1 MGFSSHDDLVNQ
13 ITTNGKFL
21 RHDTNKLIATAQVA
35 GAWHDLGA
43 LAGYPT
49 ADATATNNYP
59 GTSLTYVATTDTSTT
74 PNSIYHGGNVST
86 ATKHVLNVMAM
97 CGPAAAGAP
106 WILMLVDQLGYVRIQ
121 GASSADV
128 TGTSPRTVT
137 MTALGSGA
145 RYPYGEGSRLYF
157 TSLVAPGGGGPNIS
171 ALTYTNSNSTPAT
184 GKSMPYTVSMAAAA
198 GVPVTAIAHTGN
210 AANRYGPFLP
220 LAAGDT
226 GVADI
231 EAFTLSGGSAYTGT
245 SSVLVLHHVVP
256 LLSLPVLA
264 SGVAAERDLVNQ
276 LPSMPRIRDGAHLK
290 WLMFAT
296 GATSANS
303 PFVASL
309 DFGWGG

>member
-1 MGFSSHDDLVNQ
+1 VGFSSHDDLVNQ

-21 RHDTNKLIATAQVA
+21 RNDLNKAIVTAQVA
-35 GAWHDLGA
+35 GGWHDLGA
-43 LAGYPT
+43 LGGYPFADT
-49 ADATATNNYP
+49 AAPTNNYA
-59 GTSLTYVATTDTSTT
+59 GTSLTYVATTDTSTL
-74 PNSIYHGGNVST
+74 PSPIWHGGNVST
-86 ATKHVLNVMAM
+86 ATKHILNVMAM

-121 GASSADV
+121 GASSVNV
-128 TGTSPRTVT
+128 TEGISRTVT
-137 MTALGSGA
+137 MTALGAGA

-157 TSLVAPGGGGPNIS
+157 SSLVAPGAGGPNIS

-184 GKSMPYTVSMAAAA
+184 GKSIPYTVSTAATP
-198 GVPVTAIAHTGN
+198 PVTSIIHSGN
-210 AANRYGPFLP
+210 AANRFQPFLP

-231 EAFTLSGGSAYTGT
+231 EAFTLSGGVAYTGT

-256 LLSLPVLA
+256 LLTIPVLA

-276 LPSMPRIRDGAHLK
+276 LPSMPRVRDGAHLK
-290 WLMFAT
+290 WLMYST

-303 PFVASL
+303 PLVTSL

>member
-1 MGFSSHDDLVNQ
+1 MGFSSQDDLVNQ

-21 RHDTNKLIATAQVA
+21 RNDANKLIVTAQVA
-35 GAWHDLGA
+35 GSWHDLGA
-43 LAGYPT
+43 LGGSPF
-49 ADATATNNYP
+49 ADTTTPGNNYA
-59 GTSLTYVATTDTSTT
+59 GTSLTYVATTDTSTL
-74 PNSIYHGGNVST
+74 PSSIWAGGNVST
-86 ATKHVLNVMAM
+86 ATKHILNVMAM

-128 TGTSPRTVT
+128 TGTGSRTVT
-137 MTALGSGA
+137 MTALGAGA

-157 TSLVAPGGGGPNIS
+157 SSLVAPATGGPNIS

-184 GKSMPYTVSMAAAA
+184 GKTMPYTVSMAAAPA
-198 GVPVTAIAHTGN
+198 VTALPHTGN

-231 EAFTLSGGSAYTGT
+231 EAFTFSGGTAYTGT
-245 SSVLVLHHVVP
+245 TGVLVLHHVVP
-256 LLSLPVLA
+256 LLSIPVLA

-276 LPSMPRIRDGAHLK
+276 LPSMPRVRDGAHLK
-290 WLMFAT
+290 WLMFST
-296 GATSANS
+296 GATTANS
-303 PFVASL
+303 PLITSL

>member
-1 MGFSSHDDLVNQ
+1 MSRC
-13 ITTNGKFL
+13 T
-21 RHDTNKLIATAQVA
+21 RAT
-35 GAWHDLGA
+35 
-43 LAGYPT
+43 LARPF
-49 ADATATNNYP
+49 ADSTATNNYP
-59 GTSLTYVATTDTSTT
+59 GTSLTYVATTDTSTP
-74 PNSIYHGGNVST
+74 PNAIWHGGDVST

-106 WILMLVDQLGYVRIQ
+106 WILMLVDQLGYVRIT
-121 GASSADV
+121 GTDV
-128 TGTSPRTVT
+128 TGTGVRTVT
-137 MTALGSGA
+137 MTALNSGA

-157 TSLVAPGGGGPNIS
+157 SSLVAPATGGPNIS
-171 ALTYTNSNSTPAT
+171 SLVYTNSNSTPAT
-184 GKSMPYTVSMAAAA
+184 GKTMPYTVSMAAT
-198 GVPVTAIAHTGN
+198 PPISSLPHTGN

-231 EAFTLSGGSAYTGT
+231 ETFTFSGGVAYTGAG
-245 SSVLVLHHVVP
+245 VLVLHHVVP
-256 LLSLPVLA
+256 ILSIPVLA

-296 GATSANS
+296 GATTANS

>member
-1 MGFSSHDDLVNQ
+1 MGFSSHDDLINQ

-21 RHDTNKLIATAQVA
+21 RHDYNKAIVTAQVA

-43 LAGYPT
+43 LGGYPF
-49 ADATATNNYP
+49 ADTATPGNNYA
-59 GTSLTYVATTDTSTT
+59 GTSLTYVARDDTSTL
-74 PNSIYHGGNVST
+74 PSSIWHGGNVST

-106 WILMLVDQLGYVRIQ
+106 WILMLVDELGYVRIQ

-128 TGTSPRTVT
+128 TGTGLRTVT
-137 MTALGSGA
+137 MTPLGAGA
-145 RYPYGEGSRLYF
+145 RYAYGAGSRVYIS
-157 TSLVAPGGGGPNIS
+157 TLVAPGTGGPNIS
-171 ALTYTNSNSTPAT
+171 TFTYTNSNSTPVT
-184 GKSMPYTVSMAAAA
+184 GKTMPYTVSMAAT
-198 GVPVTAIAHTGN
+198 PAITVMPHTGN

-226 GVADI
+226 GIADI
-231 EAFTLSGGSAYTGT
+231 ESFTFSGGTAYTGT
-245 SSVLVLHHVVP
+245 TGVLVMHHVVP
-256 LLSLPVLA
+256 LLAIPVLA

-276 LPSMPRIRDGAHLK
+276 LPSMPRVRDGAHLK

-303 PFVASL
+303 PFVASI

>member
-21 RHDTNKLIATAQVA
+21 RHDYNKLIATAQVA

-43 LAGYPT
+43 LGGFPF
-49 ADATATNNYP
+49 ADTGTPGNNYA
-59 GTSLTYVATTDTSTT
+59 GTSLTYVARTDASTL
-74 PNSIYHGGNVST
+74 PSSIWHGGNVST
-86 ATKHVLNVMAM
+86 ATKHILNVMAM

-106 WILMLVDQLGYVRIQ
+106 WILMLVDELGYVRIQ

-128 TGTSPRTVT
+128 TGTGSRTVT
-137 MTALGSGA
+137 MTALDGA
-145 RYPYGEGSRLYF
+145 SRYPNGEGSRLYIS
-157 TSLVAPGGGGPNIS
+157 SLVAPATGGPNIS
-171 ALTYTNSNSTPAT
+171 ALTYTNTAGTT
-184 GKSMPYTVSMAAAA
+184 GRAMPYTVSMAAA
-198 GVPVTAIAHTGN
+198 PAISSLPHTGN

-220 LAAGDT
+220 MAAGDT
-226 GVADI
+226 GVRDI
-231 EAFTLSGGSAYTGT
+231 EAFTFSGGTAYTGT
-245 SSVLVLHHVVP
+245 TGVLVMHHVVP
-256 LLSLPVLA
+256 LLSIPVLA

-276 LPSMPRIRDGAHLK
+276 LPSMPRVRDGAHLK

-296 GATSANS
+296 GATTANS

>member
-1 MGFSSHDDLVNQ
+1 MGFSSHDDLINQ

-21 RHDTNKLIATAQVA
+21 RHDYNKAIVTAQVA

-43 LAGYPT
+43 LGGYPF
-49 ADATATNNYP
+49 ADTATPGNNYA
-59 GTSLTYVATTDTSTT
+59 GTSLTYVARDDTSTL
-74 PNSIYHGGNVST
+74 PSSIWHGGNVST

-106 WILMLVDQLGYVRIQ
+106 WILMLVDELGYVRIQ

-128 TGTSPRTVT
+128 TGTGLRTVT
-137 MTALGSGA
+137 MTALTGSA
-145 RYPYGEGSRLYF
+145 RYPRGEGSRVYIS
-157 TSLVAPGGGGPNIS
+157 TLVAPGTGGPNIS
-171 ALTYTNSNSTPAT
+171 TFTYTNSNSTPVT
-184 GKSMPYTVSMAAAA
+184 GKTMPYTVSMAAT
-198 GVPVTAIAHTGN
+198 PAITVLPHTGN

-226 GVADI
+226 GIADI
-231 EAFTLSGGSAYTGT
+231 ESFTFSGGTAYTGT
-245 SSVLVLHHVVP
+245 TGVLVMHHVVP
-256 LLSLPVLA
+256 LLAIPVLA

-276 LPSMPRIRDGAHLK
+276 LPSMPRVRDGAHLK

-303 PFVASL
+303 PFVASI

>member
-21 RHDTNKLIATAQVA
+21 RHDYNKAIVTAQVA

-43 LAGYPT
+43 LGGYPF
-49 ADATATNNYP
+49 ADTATPGNNYA
-59 GTSLTYVATTDTSTT
+59 GTSLTYVATTDSSTL
-74 PNSIYHGGNVST
+74 PSPIWHGGNVST
-86 ATKHVLNVMAM
+86 ATKHILNVMAM

-106 WILMLVDQLGYVRIQ
+106 WILMLVDQLGYIRIQ

-128 TGTSPRTVT
+128 TGTGLRTVT
-137 MTALGSGA
+137 MTALNSGS
-145 RYPYGEGSRLYF
+145 RYPYGEGSRVYIS
-157 TSLVAPGGGGPNIS
+157 TLVAPATGGPNITTF
-171 ALTYTNSNSTPAT
+171 TYTNSNSTPAT
-184 GKSMPYTVSMAAAA
+184 GKTMPYTVSMAAT
-198 GVPVTAIAHTGN
+198 PSITSLPHTGN

-226 GVADI
+226 GIADI
-231 EAFTLSGGSAYTGT
+231 ESFTFSGGTAYTGT
-245 SSVLVLHHVVP
+245 TGVLVMHHVVP
-256 LLSLPVLA
+256 LLTIPVLA

-276 LPSMPRIRDGAHLK
+276 LPSMPRVRDGAHLK

-303 PFVASL
+303 PLIAAL

>member
-1 MGFSSHDDLVNQ
+1 MGYSSQDDLTNQ

-21 RHDTNKLIATAQVA
+21 RHDANKLIATAQVA
-35 GAWHDLGA
+35 GAWHDMGA
-43 LAGYPT
+43 LAGHPF
-49 ADATATNNYP
+49 AEATATNNYA
-59 GTSLTYVATTDTSTT
+59 GTSLTYVATTDASTS
-74 PNSIYHGGNVST
+74 PNAIWHGGNVST

-106 WILMLVDQLGYVRIQ
+106 WVLMLVDQLGYVRIQ

-128 TGTSPRTVT
+128 TGTGLRTVT
-137 MTALGSGA
+137 MTALNAGA
-145 RYPYGEGSRLYF
+145 RHPYGEGSRCYISTLI
-157 TSLVAPGGGGPNIS
+157 VPGTGGPNIS
-171 ALTYTNSNSTPAT
+171 TFTYTNSNSTPVT
-184 GKSMPYTVSMAAAA
+184 GRTMPYTVSMAAT
-198 GVPVTAIAHTGN
+198 PAITVMPHTGN

-226 GVADI
+226 GIADI
-231 EAFTLSGGSAYTGT
+231 ESFTFSGGTAYTGT
-245 SSVLVLHHVVP
+245 TGVLVLHHVVP
-256 LLSLPVLA
+256 LFSIPVLA

-276 LPSMPRIRDGAHLK
+276 LPSMPRVRDGAHLK

-296 GATSANS
+296 GATTANS